1 VGVDEGL
8 VDRIYE
14 CAFAPESWP
23 GVLGEISQAI
33 EARGG
38 CVMTASSAVLNWT
51 ASARMI
57 EVWEAMERRGLMVCG
72 DRFRRLVAVQHGG
85 FLTDQDGYGDEAE
98 MAADPLY
105 RDILWPMGLG
115 WATATTIPLPTG
127 DTLVISFE
135 RDRDRGPIE
144 PAVVAHLDALR
155 PHLARSAL
163 LSARLQMEKARTISE
178 TLALLGVPALV
189 FDPEGRVLAANPLI
203 ETLSAPVQWRARDR
217 VSLADHPADLLFQQ
231 AVASLAA
238 GGDNRATPVRS
249 FPVRGG
255 GREAALVAHVV
266 PIRGLARDLLVR
278 CAGVLILTPVSLPE
292 APPVELVQSLF
303 DLTPAEARV
312 ARRLSAGDTVDE
324 IALAGG
330 VSPTTVR
337 NQVRGVLEKTGCRRQ
352 AEVVALLGGFL
363 NIH

>member
-1 VGVDEGL
+1 MDEGL
-8 VDRIYE
+8 IDRIYE

-23 GVLGEISQAI
+23 GVLGDISQAI

-38 CVMTASSAVLNWT
+38 CVMTANSTVLNWT

-57 EVWEAMERRGLMVCG
+57 EVWDAMERRGLMVCG

-85 FLTDQDGYGDEAE
+85 FLTDQDGYSDEAE

-144 PAVVAHLDALR
+144 PAVVAQLDALR

-163 LSARLQMEKARTISE
+163 LSARLQMERARATSE
-178 TLALLGVPALV
+178 TLASLGIPGLV
-189 FDPEGRVLAANPLI
+189 FDLDGRVLAANGLI
-203 ETLSAPVQWRARDR
+203 EALNGPVQWRVRDR
-217 VSLADHPADLLFQQ
+217 VSLSDASADALFQQ
-231 AVASLAA
+231 AVANIALAT
-238 GGDNRATPVRS
+238 GDEPGQVRS
-249 FPVRGG
+249 FAVRMGG
-255 GREAALVAHVV
+255 NQAALVAHVA
-266 PIRGLARDLLVR
+266 PIRGLARDLFVR
-278 CAGVLILTPVSLPE
+278 CAGVLILTPVSLPQ

-312 ARRLSAGDTVDE
+312 ARRLIAGDTVDE

-337 NQVRGVLEKTGCRRQ
+337 NQVRGVLEKTGCHRQ

>member
-1 VGVDEGL
+1 MDEGL
-8 VDRIYE
+8 IDRIYE
-14 CAFAPESWP
+14 CAFAPDAWP
-23 GVLGEISQAI
+23 GVLGDISQAI

-38 CVMTASSAVLNWT
+38 CVMTVNSTVLNWT

-72 DRFRRLVAVQHGG
+72 DRFRRLVAVRHSG
-85 FLTDQDGYGDEAE
+85 FLTDQDGYSDEAE

-115 WATATTIPLPTG
+115 WATATTIPIPTG
-127 DTLVISFE
+127 DTLVVSFE

-163 LSARLQMEKARTISE
+163 ISARLQMERARATSE
-178 TLALLGVPALV
+178 TLAALGIPALV
-189 FDPEGRVLAANPLI
+189 FDLDGRVLAANGLI
-203 ETLSAPVQWRARDR
+203 EAMAGPVRWRARDR
-217 VSLADHPADLLFQQ
+217 VSLTDPAADALFQQ
-231 AVASLAA
+231 AVANIAAAVGDEPGQVRSFAVRA
-238 GGDNRATPVRS
+238 GGDR
-249 FPVRGG
+249 
-255 GREAALVAHVV
+255 AALVAHVTPV
-266 PIRGLARDLLVR
+266 RGLVRDLFVR
-278 CAGVLILTPVSLPE
+278 CAGVLILTPVALPQ

-303 DLTPAEARV
+303 DLTPAEARI